1 MDGEVRS
8 MSKRRVATK
17 KELKKAKEDKV
28 DTIIIEGHLAKDLKA
43 TEKIKTIGPIA
54 MVTLTTFIATIPPTG
69 GVSVAAAMPVAAA
82 TGVDVAAII
91 LAASLGIGFVL
102 AIFKEYEV
110 IEFDATDLKMKLVRR
125 KAEKV

>member
-1 MDGEVRS
+1 MFLLGYWKTTS
-8 MSKRRVATK
+8 SY
-17 KELKKAKEDKV
+17 
-28 DTIIIEGHLAKDLKA
+28 DL
-43 TEKIKTIGPIA
+43 T
-54 MVTLTTFIATIPPTG
+54 
-69 GVSVAAAMPVAAA
+69 AAIPVAV

-110 IEFDATDLKMKLVRR
+110 IEFDATELKMKLVRR